1 MDKDGYNN
9 QATPTEFV
17 GIRERITEAFEA
29 AGREIRSFVG
39 SLPAD
44 TGRIDGDDPTVT
56 VEWFEDSFECRV
68 TFDFVHDE
76 DADQVIW
83 YAASDFLAFFG
94 NTAAAVHSTAYIVK
108 QLRRDFGITDD
119 YLDEMSKER
128 F

>member
-1 MDKDGYNN
+1 MEENAYNN

-29 AGREIRSFVG
+29 AGREIRAFVG

-44 TGRIDGDDPTVT
+44 TGRIDGDDPTIT
-56 VEWFEDSFECRV
+56 VEYFEDDLICRV
-68 TFDFVHDE
+68 TFDFANNVF
-76 DADQVIW
+76 ADQVVW

-94 NTAAAVHSTAYIVK
+94 NTAAAVHSAEYIVK